1 MKIDR
6 SIDRILIIDFFFLYV
21 RKISVLNKYRYIEF
35 KISIS
40 IIFLDILHLPI
51 VNWIDVSIFID
62 NRKFDYFQ
70 NIKLSILTIF
80 VTLSYTKFFNCKFD
94 HYRSIYRYNF
104 SHISH
109 LPIVNWIDVSIIA
122 SSIISKIIDINDIR
136 NSFIFKTFQS

>member
-1 MKIDR
+1 SKLLKDR
-6 SIDRILIIDFFFLYV
+6 SNHFCTRYYSSL
-21 RKISVLNKYRYIEF
+21 LNYC
-35 KISIS
+35 

-94 HYRSIYRYNF
+94 HYRSIYRY
-104 SHISH
+104 
-109 LPIVNWIDVSIIA
+109 
-122 SSIISKIIDINDIR
+122 
-136 NSFIFKTFQS
+136 